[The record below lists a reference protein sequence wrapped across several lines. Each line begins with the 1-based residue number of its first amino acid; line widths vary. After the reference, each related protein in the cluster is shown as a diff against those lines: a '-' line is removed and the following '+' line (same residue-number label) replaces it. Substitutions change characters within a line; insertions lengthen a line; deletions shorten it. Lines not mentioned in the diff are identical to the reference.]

1 MSFSYINSAAL
12 REIESNDA
20 NHDLLNP
27 TSPTDDIET
36 ISLLNDD
43 TMYHKDLIEMH
54 QSIINL
60 MPNRNSFIIRQ
71 LLRTYEKLLTIG
83 ALQFFS
89 YDDANPREYSANG
102 YFVTW
107 NNRSKLTD
115 IPARV
120 IILDGTANINPEYN
134 QDFIAVEPC
143 DSHKRKLENL
153 YIHIVNV
160 PTGKG
165 RMLEEKRL
173 KSINKKSTLWKG
185 IVRHIKDQGYQEEPV
200 VFTYKD
206 CEQIFNNSKKED
218 RSLSGHFGAI
228 KGRNDYV
235 DYHLFAQVGIF
246 QAPEYYYLAR
256 YLELHPELLEPLK
269 GNGFINSTE
278 IIDAFSTIQ
287 ESDAYKEYKT
297 GLLLVDLEQ
306 NIFRSSIRD
315 PNSTETVTYFI
326 FANTSY
332 YELLIRLLQERFGNY
347 YGAHVLPI
355 EEFSKD
361 LKQAIGIEPKEKR
374 LSHVQMFW
382 NWLNDQRAE
391 GHDTFTLKKF
401 MKDTGLSDK
410 QIKRIKRNEKVSSYL
425 KQNKISGHNLYTIK

>member
-1 MSFSYINSAAL
+1 M
-12 REIESNDA
+12 
-20 NHDLLNP
+20 
-27 TSPTDDIET
+27 
-36 ISLLNDD
+36 
-43 TMYHKDLIEMH
+43 
-54 QSIINL
+54 
-60 MPNRNSFIIRQ
+60 
-71 LLRTYEKLLTIG
+71 
-83 ALQFFS
+83 
-89 YDDANPREYSANG
+89 
-102 YFVTW
+102 
-107 NNRSKLTD
+107 
-115 IPARV
+115 
-120 IILDGTANINPEYN
+120 
-134 QDFIAVEPC
+134 
-143 DSHKRKLENL
+143 
-153 YIHIVNV
+153 
-160 PTGKG
+160 
-165 RMLEEKRL
+165 
-173 KSINKKSTLWKG
+173 
-185 IVRHIKDQGYQEEPV
+185 
-200 VFTYKD
+200 
-206 CEQIFNNSKKED
+206 
-218 RSLSGHFGAI
+218 
-228 KGRNDYV
+228 
-235 DYHLFAQVGIF
+235 
-246 QAPEYYYLAR
+246 
-256 YLELHPELLEPLK
+256 HPELLEPLK